1 MRLRIAR
8 QPAAR
13 LLATCLL
20 AAWAASGGLR
30 AQDPTRVDS
39 ASRAV
44 AASIAERAAEYPE
57 LAERFAAVEAAW
69 ETYGASATFPVA
81 CALVRETLNMA
92 KERADRDAALDSA
105 FAFVATLDRG
115 RLSPRESVH
124 FDFEL
129 ARYRAASGDVNAGE
143 AEILRILGLD
153 PEETFPATRARAHYM
168 AAYCSYYTGQL
179 DRAAS
184 HSALAAAGFLAMGDR
199 LGAMEALDGAGTTYF
214 ALGRL
219 DSALHYGRRG
229 LALAEGLPRH
239 KLANLYLNYAEA
251 LAASGRIDSAFHYA
265 GRGDDIIADGGSW
278 AAIARSQLC
287 LGNLSAGIGRFPEA
301 VEHYESAVEHFDLAN
316 EQYHKLNPLDSLH
329 HLHARSGDF
338 REAYYAGIR
347 AYSLRDSLRA
357 ARARQDADKLVAEYE
372 RDALAKELAASR
384 GERAL
389 ARAVISQRA
398 TERGLVVATVCLLLL
413 LIAFAVYRARL
424 RRRHAAG
431 LQREVDVRTAE
442 LRERQ
447 ASLERQTRRL
457 AASNAELERFA
468 YIASHDLKTP
478 LRNVTSFLGLV
489 ERRLD
494 PAGRAAVS
502 EYLEIAKANALQM
515 HDLVTD
521 VLEFS
526 RLDADLAAITSP
538 VTVSSVVETTR
549 VASSGE
555 LAERNARVECVG
567 DAELVLPKGAL
578 EQVIA
583 NLVGNGLKYNRAP
596 RPLVR
601 VVVADLPDDRVR
613 IAVTDNGIGIDPEFH
628 ERVFEVFRRLHTA
641 DEFGGTGV
649 GLAACRKVVERLG
662 GTIALDS
669 AVGRGST
676 FTVDLPRHLPG
687 DGDGDGDREPAT
699 AVPAD
704 AQQA

>member
-1 MRLRIAR
+1 MRLRIDR
-8 QPAAR
+8 QLAAR
-13 LLATCLL
+13 LLTTCL
-20 AAWAASGGLR
+20 AVACASAGGVR
-30 AQDPTRVDS
+30 AQDPTRPDS
-39 ASRAV
+39 AARATAV
-44 AASIAERAAEYPE
+44 SIAERAKEYPA
-57 LAERFAAVEAAW
+57 LAERFASIEAAW
-69 ETYGASATFPVA
+69 ETYGASPTFPVA
-81 CALVRETLNMA
+81 CALLRETLNLSKA
-92 KERADRDAALDSA
+92 DADRGAALEA
-105 FAFVATLDRG
+105 AYAFVATLDRS
-115 RLSPRESVH
+115 RFSRRESVH
-124 FDFEL
+124 LDFEL
-129 ARYRAASGDVNAGE
+129 ARYRAASGDMNAGE

-153 PEETFPATRARAHYM
+153 RHETFPGTRAHAHYM

-184 HSALAAAGFLAMGDR
+184 HSAHAASGFLAIGDR
-199 LGAMEALDGAGTTYF
+199 LGAMEAFDGAGTTYF
-214 ALGRL
+214 ALGQL
-219 DSALHYGRRG
+219 DSALHYARRG
-229 LALAEGLPRH
+229 LSLAEGLPLG

-265 GRGDDIIADGGSW
+265 GLGDDIITDVGSW

-287 LGNLSAGIGRFPEA
+287 LGNLSAGIGRLPEA

-329 HLHARSGDF
+329 RLHARSGDF
-338 REAYYAGIR
+338 REAYDAGIR

-357 ARARQDADKLVAEYE
+357 ERSRQDVDKLVAEYE
-372 RDALAKELAASR
+372 RDALAKELAASQ

-389 ARAVISQRA
+389 AQAVISQRA
-398 TERGLVVATVCLLLL
+398 TERSLVIATVCLLLL
-413 LIAFAVYRARL
+413 LIAFAVYRAQL
-424 RRRHAAG
+424 RRRHAVG
-431 LQREVDVRTAE
+431 LQREVDARTAE

-494 PAGRAAVS
+494 PAARAAVS

-526 RLDADLAAITSP
+526 RLDADLAAMTSP
-538 VTVSSVVETTR
+538 VTVSSVVEATR

-567 DAELVLPKGAL
+567 DAELVLPRGAL
-578 EQVIA
+578 EQIVA

-601 VVVADLPDDRVR
+601 VVVADLPGDRVR

-676 FTVDLPRHLPG
+676 FTVDLPRRLAQ
-687 DGDGDGDREPAT
+687 DDDRDAAT
-699 AVPAD
+699 AARGD
-704 AQQA
+704 AQHA